1 MSSYRLASKV
11 FNAQKAAEA
20 GKNNPSY
27 YKTLTWQERLQVANY
42 LNSLYYHYP
51 ENEPPK
57 LDRTFFRAY
66 SKDEQDRIES

>member
-1 MSSYRLASKV
+1 MSSYRLDSKV

-42 LNSLYYHYP
+42 LNNLYYYYP
-51 ENEPPK
+51 ENETTK
-57 LDRTFFRAY
+57 IGKGLFY
-66 SKDEQDRIES
+66 SI